1 MGFLGKIAT
10 DSESRFY
17 GNASWHVPRALF
29 FSERRRAREPPRREG
44 ANASDR
50 PDPVL
55 ISTEHILFVCH
66 PNTQINGECSCG
78 GRGLYVITEDD
89 IAAHENGVVGVVAD
103 AVAAGARGMLC
114 LTMDVEM
121 LKPLMNAATSF
132 SCAMGPAVEKLT
144 DHLVNLPDCED
155 EARPVLYACENDH
168 SSVEKLQFAL
178 RTKIEA
184 VPCMVDRI
192 CADLTVSE
200 DANTVNVTAEG
211 HEGSIVMLNAPGGDD
226 ESLPL
231 AGDMVESPE
240 NDADSQYL
248 YRKKLLTVNGM
259 HTVIAFRTLSSYAAS
274 QRSFQPPEKCP
285 ALPLLSDET
294 ITPEQREEIWSW
306 GVAQLLVLMWEH
318 GVTTMK
324 RVHGKESDE
333 ELVSFML
340 QGLRETLD
348 RFFTIEDSTA
358 RVLGGGVSLRYEGRL
373 VPTYD
378 TVNAE
383 IFQTGWT
390 EGCPQELL
398 LEEAGLDFEELKATL
413 GNLVDEAR
421 PFAAVDKRARAME
434 ALENAMKEEQAA
446 VQIRE
451 TQIRATAASDIAV
464 IFDFDGTLGDT
475 ESPAMEV
482 AFWELAPYFPNVQ
495 AEDLTPQRM
504 KEFIRQNA
512 GKAFEL
518 MLNKV
523 EKERAAVGLETIEET
538 RSKYAEDFDIIQVVN
553 AERAGLGLKPLEM
566 CREDHATLLEK
577 QRDETLEALKALAK
591 ANNGVIKALNFLKI
605 SGFKYCVSTTS
616 PKPRVPACVETA
628 GLSEFFPED
637 KIHSGQSD
645 FDPPR
650 YKPLPDV
657 YLKAAAAEGIEV
669 DSCIAVEDSVSG
681 VGSAANADIALIVGY
696 VGGSHVQLDLEDTQ
710 ARELLQGKKSRNG
723 RGADIVIRDMEDL
736 PAIVNSFLNL
746 KLDAPEKAKAGAFD
760 FSDIKPSMRDKFW
773 EAEKTP
779 ADDDSNPR

>member
-1 MGFLGKIAT
+1 MPAGTSRGHFFFGFIHLRDAT
-10 DSESRFY
+10 ARSR
-17 GNASWHVPRALF
+17 P
-29 FSERRRAREPPRREG
+29 REPPLTDR
-44 ANASDR
+44 SDR
-50 PDPVL
+50 L
-55 ISTEHILFVCH
+55 FLSTS
-66 PNTQINGECSCG
+66 NTTQINDECSCG

-89 IAAHENGVVGVVAD
+89 IVAHENGVVGVIAD
-103 AVAAGARGMLC
+103 AVANGARGMLC
-114 LTMDVEM
+114 LTMDVEL
-121 LKPLMNAATSF
+121 LKPLMAAATSF

-144 DHLVNLPDCED
+144 DHLVNLPDTED
-155 EARPVLYACENDH
+155 ESRPVLYACENDH

-200 DANTVNVTAEG
+200 DAKTVNVTAEG
-211 HEGSIVMLNAPGGDD
+211 HEGSIVMLNAPGMDD
-226 ESLPL
+226 ALPL
-231 AGDMVESPE
+231 AGDMVENPE
-240 NDADSQYL
+240 NDADSSYL

-259 HTVIAFRTLSSYAAS
+259 HTVIAFRTLCSYAAS
-274 QRSFQPPEKCP
+274 QRNFQPPEKCP
-285 ALPLLSDET
+285 SMPLLSDET
-294 ITPEQREEIWSW
+294 ITLEQRKEIWSW

-333 ELVSFML
+333 ELVEYML
-340 QGLRETLD
+340 EQLRTTLD
-348 RFFTIEDSTA
+348 RFFSIEDSTA

-373 VPTYD
+373 VPTYE
-378 TVNAE
+378 TVSAE

-398 LEEAGLDFEELKATL
+398 LEHAGLEYESLKTTL
-413 GNLVDEAR
+413 GKLVDEAR

-451 TQIRATAASDIAV
+451 TQIRSTAASDIAV

-518 MLNKV
+518 MFDKV
-523 EKERAAVGLETIEET
+523 EQSRAAVGLEPIEEV

-553 AERAGLGLKPLEM
+553 TNRAGLGLKPLEM
-566 CREDHATLLEK
+566 CREDHFTLLDK

-628 GLSEFFPED
+628 GLSEFFPDE

-645 FDPPR
+645 FDPPK
-650 YKPLPDV
+650 YKPEPDV
-657 YLKAAAAEGIEV
+657 YLKAAAAEGIKV

-681 VGSAANADIALIVGY
+681 VGSAANANIGLIVGY
-696 VGGSHVQLDLEDTQ
+696 VGGSHVHFDLEETQ
-710 ARELLQGKKSRNG
+710 ARELLAGKKSKSG

-746 KLDAPEKAKAGAFD
+746 KLDHPEKAKAGAFD

-773 EAEKTP
+773 EAEKAP
-779 ADDDSNPR
+779 EEDDSNPR